1 MGKQEGKERMPMI
14 PNLSKYNWT
23 VPHTVNDHIHFCL
36 QCLHVEITSENP
48 SPRSGGAAMI

>member
-1 MGKQEGKERMPMI
+1 MGKQEGRERMPMI
-14 PNLSKYNWT
+14 SNLSKYNWT